1 MLSPGFSTNILG
13 YIIEWVYDQLD
24 FDEMIQN
31 KKYLYETWDEAM
43 KQVFN
48 VVVLVQKKYEVYV
61 KTLLTDDNSEIIKC
75 NTVGNYRYV
84 DIYYKYND
92 VLMGSV
98 YIITIY
104 ST

>member
-1 MLSPGFSTNILG
+1 MTSPGFSSNILG
-13 YIIEWVYDQLD
+13 YTIEWVYDQLD

-31 KKYLYETWDEAM
+31 KKYLYKTWDEVL

-48 VVVLVQKKYEVYV
+48 VVVLVQKNYDVYI
-61 KTLLTDDNSEIIKC
+61 KTLLTNDNSEIIKC
-75 NTVGNYRYV
+75 NADGSYRFI
-84 DIYYKYND
+84 DIYYKSND

-104 ST
+104 SA